1 MKNLHKTR
9 ATQTMNALG
18 TPLTNAYPRR
28 NFYCPCRAKSFR
40 TNTASSASSFART
53 DRGFASSSPDVEE
66 HKAIVTRRETILGAI
81 VGLATTSSF
90 SFESV
95 ASFAAEGETKKQIIL
110 ITGGNSG
117 IGKTACEHLA
127 RLGHK
132 VILHARTPAKAEQ
145 AKKEIVYGQPDAD
158 IVTMKSNCDL
168 MDLREVQQYCKEV
181 LEYLSKSSD
190 DGEENVS
197 VKKLDSLILNAGI
210 MAAPYELTKQNHES
224 HFGINHL
231 AHFLMYENLKPAL
244 FAEDSSKGP
253 ARVISVSSL
262 LALIGELALDLDD
275 LDFERRKYDKWYAYG
290 QSKACNI
297 LFADD
302 LAHENSKSKLVANS
316 LHPGIVTTDL
326 VRYSFPDLIASKR
339 DPERERW
346 IREQARKI
354 GIRDA
359 DEGCKTHVWLA
370 TNDAAL
376 ETSGEFFVDPGLV
389 YPGATRQ
396 QLVQAGDWFLVSG
409 EEFLAPELQ
418 FPARLFDG
426 WRNDE
431 IRVKLRERSQ
441 DMVSEFLL

>member
-53 DRGFASSSPDVEE
+53 DRGFASSSPDVKE

-117 IGKTACEHLA
+117 IGKTACEQLA

-145 AKKEIVYGQPDAD
+145 AKKEIIYGQPDAD

-190 DGEENVS
+190 DGENVS

-210 MAAPYELTKQNHES
+210 MAAPY
-224 HFGINHL
+224 
-231 AHFLMYENLKPAL
+231 
-244 FAEDSSKGP
+244 D
-253 ARVISVSSL
+253 
-262 LALIGELALDLDD
+262 
-275 LDFERRKYDKWYAYG
+275 
-290 QSKACNI
+290 
-297 LFADD
+297 
-302 LAHENSKSKLVANS
+302 
-316 LHPGIVTTDL
+316 
-326 VRYSFPDLIASKR
+326 
-339 DPERERW
+339 
-346 IREQARKI
+346 
-354 GIRDA
+354 
-359 DEGCKTHVWLA
+359 
-370 TNDAAL
+370 
-376 ETSGEFFVDPGLV
+376 
-389 YPGATRQ
+389 
-396 QLVQAGDWFLVSG
+396 
-409 EEFLAPELQ
+409 
-418 FPARLFDG
+418 
-426 WRNDE
+426 
-431 IRVKLRERSQ
+431 
-441 DMVSEFLL
+441 